1 MGNNILVVTEIKVST
16 CAVVVITWITRLIFS
31 VFVAKRG
38 ESKASTKC
46 DLGASAGAP
55 RRQLRP
61 KRELG
66 KYTKKL
72 QVADKSYSTV
82 FPFNF
87 ANRSVVDSNRV
98 TSSRNIRGSRV
109 LK

>member
-61 KRELG
+61 NRQLG

-82 FPFNF
+82 SPFNSP
-87 ANRSVVDSNRV
+87 NN
-98 TSSRNIRGSRV
+98 
-109 LK
+109 